1 MLSAFITAEE
11 VLLPNDDLD
20 DIGMNI
26 TLLMQKSLLS
36 ISVIV
41 VSRSPSC
48 EIDVFRERFEEVER
62 DNSLLSLYDEL
73 RGDKYCDEDNIDVE
87 VDTAVADSVAVLEV
101 SVAVGDMDNNE
112 EVECYPHHDICH
124 PLAHHIKI
132 ANCYPS
138 PPPQIFLGIHRF
150 HRMEILIPQ

>member
-11 VLLPNDDLD
+11 VLLPNDVLD
-20 DIGMNI
+20 DIGMDI
-26 TLLMQKSLLS
+26 TLLMQTSLLS

-41 VSRSPSC
+41 VARSPSC

-87 VDTAVADSVAVLEV
+87 VDTAVEDSVTVLEV

-112 EVECYPHHDICH
+112 EVECGGTDNDDVDNNEPDVRCDALSDNVDIV
-124 PLAHHIKI
+124 L
-132 ANCYPS
+132 
-138 PPPQIFLGIHRF
+138 
-150 HRMEILIPQ
+150 